1 MKMAKVEIFIKVF
14 SLITVLH
21 CGNNICSVSS
31 EESGQVAVVEQQQQQ
46 QQQRMLNKS
55 SSNLSSMKLKELET
69 LNNWQIIDLSHN
81 SIEFIDSPE
90 LLEKQNELDFLQ
102 IDFNAKFKPKENRA
116 IFTNKNLKRMSCKGC
131 GFTEIQSQHFTGFD
145 ILAELDLSANKINK
159 IAADAFKRN
168 GYLRRLD
175 ISENQIISLLPATFS
190 PFRKFEELIIS
201 SNPIQLPLNKPFI
214 KSESLKRLIMT
225 NCNIAD
231 IYKETFNELKS
242 IEAINLN
249 DNRIEKIAVTT
260 FALNPKLKSL
270 FIENNHLK
278 FFPASILD
286 SSKELDELCAD
297 NNTYSDTQEFKEFI
311 KRYETRR
318 LRTSNCS
325 QDVENFI
332 ESLFKSN
339 DEIIINPDN
348 STDEKSSKFIKFNEG
363 ISQFFIGSYLTI
375 ILIMQAAA
383 AVLLTLYL
391 IKITKYEKL
400 GTGTDVNYANTIL
413 NDNDIYKV
421 YKLNE

>member
-1 MKMAKVEIFIKVF
+1 
-14 SLITVLH
+14 
-21 CGNNICSVSS
+21 
-31 EESGQVAVVEQQQQQ
+31 
-46 QQQRMLNKS
+46 
-55 SSNLSSMKLKELET
+55 MKLKELET
-69 LNNWQIIDLSHN
+69 SNNWQIIDLSHN

-90 LLEKQNELDFLQ
+90 LLEKQNELNFLQ
-102 IDFNAKFKPKENRA
+102 IDFNAKFRPKENRA

-131 GFTEIQSQHFTGFD
+131 GFTEIQTQHFTGFD
-145 ILAELDLSANKINK
+145 ILDELDLSANKINK

-175 ISENQIISLLPATFS
+175 LSENQVITLQPATFS

-214 KSESLKRLIMT
+214 KSESLKRLIMA

-249 DNRIEKIAVTT
+249 DNRIEKIEVTT

-270 FIENNHLK
+270 FIENNRLK
-278 FFPASILD
+278 SFPASILD
-286 SSKELDELCAD
+286 SSKELYELCAD
-297 NNTYSDTQEFKEFI
+297 NNTYVNKQEFKEFV
-311 KRYETRR
+311 KKYTSRN

-325 QDVENFI
+325 QNVDKFI
-332 ESLFKSN
+332 ENLHN
-339 DEIIINPDN
+339 VTIDDEILINPDN
-348 STDEKSSKFIKFNEG
+348 STDEKSSKFIKFHEG

-383 AVLLTLYL
+383 CVLLTLYL

>member
-1 MKMAKVEIFIKVF
+1 MKMAKVEIFIKVL
-14 SLITVLH
+14 SLLTVLH
-21 CGNNICSVSS
+21 CGNNICCVSS
-31 EESGQVAVVEQQQQQ
+31 QESWQVAVAE
-46 QQQRMLNKS
+46 QQRMLNKS
-55 SSNLSSMKLKELET
+55 FSNLSSMKLKELET

-90 LLEKQNELDFLQ
+90 LLGKQNELDFLQ
-102 IDFNAKFKPKENRA
+102 IDFNAKFRPKENGA
-116 IFTNKNLKRMSCKGC
+116 IFTNKNLKRMSCKSC

-145 ILAELDLSANKINK
+145 ILAELNLSANRINK

-175 ISENQIISLLPATFS
+175 LSENQIITLLPATFS

-214 KSESLKRLIMT
+214 KSESLKHLIMA

-231 IYKETFNELKS
+231 VYKETFNDLKS

-249 DNRIEKIAVTT
+249 DNRIEKIEVTT

-278 FFPASILD
+278 SFPASILD
-286 SSKELDELCAD
+286 SSKELYELCAD
-297 NNTYSDTQEFKEFI
+297 NNTYVNKQEFKEFI
-311 KRYETRR
+311 KKYTSRN
-318 LRTSNCS
+318 LRTSNCT
-325 QDVENFI
+325 QNVENFI
-332 ESLFKSN
+332 ENLFN
-339 DEIIINPDN
+339 PNVDDDNEIFINPDN
-348 STDEKSSKFIKFNEG
+348 STDEMSSKFIKFHEG

-383 AVLLTLYL
+383 CILLTLYL

>member
-1 MKMAKVEIFIKVF
+1 
-14 SLITVLH
+14 
-21 CGNNICSVSS
+21 
-31 EESGQVAVVEQQQQQ
+31 
-46 QQQRMLNKS
+46 
-55 SSNLSSMKLKELET
+55 MKLKELET
-69 LNNWQIIDLSHN
+69 SNNWQIIDLSHN

-102 IDFNAKFKPKENRA
+102 IDFNAKFRPKENRA
-116 IFTNKNLKRMSCKGC
+116 IFANKNLKRMSCKGC
-131 GFTEIQSQHFTGFD
+131 GFTEILQHFTGFD
-145 ILAELDLSANKINK
+145 ILAELNLSANKIKKIDANAFNK
-159 IAADAFKRN
+159 N

-175 ISENQIISLLPATFS
+175 LSENQITTLPPAIFS

-201 SNPIQLPLNKPFI
+201 SNPIELPSKQSFI
-214 KSESLKRLIMT
+214 DSKSLKHLIMA
-225 NCNIAD
+225 NCNIVD
-231 IYKETFNELKS
+231 IYKETFKKLTS

-249 DNRIEKIAVTT
+249 DNRIEKIEVTT
-260 FALNPKLKSL
+260 FVLNPKLKSL
-270 FIENNHLK
+270 FIENNRLK

-286 SSKELDELCAD
+286 SSKELSELCAD
-297 NNTYSDTQEFKEFI
+297 NNTYVNNQEFKEFI
-311 KRYETRR
+311 KKYTSRN

-325 QDVENFI
+325 QDVSNFI
-332 ESLFKSN
+332 ENIFNSN
-339 DEIIINPDN
+339 VDDIDVSVVNPDN
-348 STDEKSSKFIKFNEG
+348 STTDEMSSKFIKFHEG

-383 AVLLTLYL
+383 CVLLTLYL